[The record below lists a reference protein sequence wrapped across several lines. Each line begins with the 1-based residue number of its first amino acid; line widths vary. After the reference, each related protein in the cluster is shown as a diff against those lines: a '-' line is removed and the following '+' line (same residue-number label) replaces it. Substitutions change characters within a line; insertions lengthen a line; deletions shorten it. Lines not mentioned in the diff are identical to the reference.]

1 MRGEDMTP
9 ETLDWGVK
17 AGIVPGNFGG
27 YLIALTFRHDEPE
40 DVSASAIEYAE
51 RGYPI
56 DPSLATG
63 ISRAAKRLG
72 AFPTTAKIFMPGGR
86 APTAGELF
94 RNPDL
99 AATLRKPSTP
109 RVLRCRSTS
118 RGPMPSKRRSIGS
131 TRVHRAR
138 IRSLF

>member
-1 MRGEDMTP
+1 MTP

-27 YLIALTFRHDEPE
+27 YLIALERFGTMSLK

-99 AATLRKPSTP
+99 AATLRKTVDAESVALSQHKSRTDAIEAAFDRFY
-109 RVLRCRSTS
+109 RVTS
-118 RGPMPSKRRSIGS
+118 RKNSI
-131 TRVHRAR
+131 AF
-138 IRSLF
+138 LK